1 MKPLRKKA
9 KAQEPKR
16 PVIEL
21 APSEYQPSKAEL
33 EEDVRLDAT
42 PEDVARS
49 VLQPVRVR
57 HRKPKR
63 R

>member
-1 MKPLRKKA
+1 MIKSDKTKKT
-9 KAQEPKR
+9 KVPVKR
-16 PVIEL
+16 IEL
-21 APSEYQPSKAEL
+21 APSDYQPSKAEL

-57 HRKPKR
+57 HRKPKQR
-63 R
+63 